1 MSVVMYIANKSTDGE
16 KLELQVHPNA
26 GGTDTVT
33 LEADQAYVVR
43 DMTETHH
50 FEAQPWSPGV
60 EVNVVSV
67 ESLESTTAEVSPDS
81 GDQVDPRD
89 LDPNFTDGD
98 GTNGD

>member
-33 LEADQAYVVR
+33 LEANQAYVVR
-43 DMTETHH
+43 DMVETHH
-50 FEAQPWSPGV
+50 LEAQPWSPGV

-67 ESLESTTAEVSPDS
+67 ESLESTTTEV
-81 GDQVDPRD
+81 G
-89 LDPNFTDGD
+89 DPNFDTDADDD